1 MQRGEFEGNMVPSVY
16 RKEASV
22 VKDKGT
28 REPCEGDQSHG
39 VLWVVE
45 EVSRFY
51 PKNNRKTLKPRINM
65 N

>member
-1 MQRGEFEGNMVPSVY
+1 MVPSVY